1 MEPTISSLRQTFQN
15 KVQSAS
21 GVKSSAS
28 GSASTLSV
36 LTKEELS
43 ELENL
48 WVQLILW
55 QKKQS

>member
-1 MEPTISSLRQTFQN
+1 MEPTISSLRQIFQN
-15 KVQSAS
+15 KVHSAS
-21 GVKSSAS
+21 GVQSSVS

-55 QKKQS
+55 QKKQH

>member
-1 MEPTISSLRQTFQN
+1 MEPTISNLRQIFQN
-15 KVQSAS
+15 KIHNAAVTQSPC
-21 GVKSSAS
+21 S
-28 GSASTLSV
+28 GSATTLSV

-55 QKKQS
+55 QKEQH